1 MNIQSTLYALL
12 GAFLLFIAGLTVGAI
27 FYPNPAIVNV
37 PIAATRS
44 VKIDKHF
51 TIATFQPVDQ
61 PALNEI
67 MQGFEE
73 TLVRTGQANYEF
85 RRFNANGDRALLRA
99 QAEEI
104 VSGDYDLVFTAGAAC
119 TQTIFELVTKKQK
132 ALPVVF
138 AAVDDP
144 IGIGIIKSFESS
156 DNQLTGVI
164 EPHDFATQ
172 LAILKYLKPSVKKLL
187 LVYDPAQGTGLEKY
201 KDQIADLATKQN
213 LAFQALPVHEPSQLQ
228 ERVKSVITNVDAILI
243 LKDVGILTARDAL
256 VKLCNA
262 YGVTLFA
269 SDLNTGEHGAALAYG
284 VKEYDFGIE
293 GAYKAHQILEKN
305 ILPAAIASTEAPCS
319 KLLINK
325 SAAAQ
330 QKLIIEQAL
339 FNVINNCQVIPCS

>member
-12 GAFLLFIAGLTVGAI
+12 AAFLLFIAGLTVGSI
-27 FYPNPAIVNV
+27 FYPNPSILNAPAIA
-37 PIAATRS
+37 IRS
-44 VKIDKHF
+44 VKTDKHF

-67 MQGFEE
+67 VQGFKE
-73 TLVRTGQANYEF
+73 TLVKIGQADYVLKH
-85 RRFNANGDRALLRA
+85 FNANGDRALLRA

-104 VSGDYDLVFTAGAAC
+104 VSGDYDLVFTVGAAC
-119 TQTIFELVTKKQK
+119 TQTVYELVTKKQK
-132 ALPVVF
+132 GLPVVF

-144 IGIGIIKSFESS
+144 LGIGIIKSFENSG
-156 DNQLTGVI
+156 NQLTGVI

-172 LAILKYLKPSVKKLL
+172 LMILKYLKPSAKKIL

-213 LAFQALPVHEPSQLQ
+213 LEFKALPVHEPSQLQ
-228 ERVKSVITNVDAILI
+228 ERVKSIITNADAILI

-284 VKEYDFGIE
+284 VKEFDFGVE
-293 GAYKAHQILEKN
+293 GAYKAQQILEKN
-305 ILPAAIASTEAPCS
+305 ILPAAIASTVVPCS

-325 SAAAQ
+325 NAAAQ
-330 QKLIIEQAL
+330 QKLIIEPAL
-339 FNVINNCQVIPCS
+339 FSVINNCQVIPCS